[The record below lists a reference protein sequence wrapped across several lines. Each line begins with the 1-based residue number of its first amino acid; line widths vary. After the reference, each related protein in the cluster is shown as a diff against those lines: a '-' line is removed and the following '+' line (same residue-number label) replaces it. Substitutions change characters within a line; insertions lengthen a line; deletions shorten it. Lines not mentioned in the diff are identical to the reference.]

1 MNDLEKLV
9 PIISRADYEN
19 LSKEGTTHQI
29 LRLNT
34 LKDTVAFPSVEA
46 VRAAV
51 DPDVLKRGI
60 EQRVLVDAA
69 PGRAGTNNYLHDT
82 DALEVTNG
90 AYRMLATWQ

>member
-69 PGRAGTNNYLHDT
+69 PGRAGTINYLHDT